1 MASGGLGRG
10 ASGGHEVHE
19 VRIEM
24 CAVMLRGQNDGLL
37 DARALHTHASTSSH
51 PGAEKDSRAKRLAVS
66 LARQAAA
73 GLLPSSPSSTAWP
86 CQAVLVVVV
95 AAAGQAG
102 AAPAQPRA

>member
-10 ASGGHEVHE
+10 ASGGHE

-37 DARALHTHASTSSH
+37 DARALHTHASTSTH
-51 PGAEKDSRAKRLAVS
+51 PGPEKDSRAKRLAVS
-66 LARQAAA
+66 LARQAA
-73 GLLPSSPSSTAWP
+73 GLLPGSPSSTAWP